1 MKKLAVAG
9 IVLASALTL
18 TACGGSGY
26 NNSGFDGFNDGY
38 SQSGGWNSSDWD
50 MNNPSIWNNN
60 SYCHGGTYQPLAGNQ
75 YSCVNNG
82 VTSRP
87 SARPKAPIVPPK
99 TQQAPPKDVQQKR
112 QQITQQRQ
120 QAQKQ
125 QTQQKSAPKMGGSAP
140 KAPSAPR
147 PASRK

>member
-1 MKKLAVAG
+1 LKKLAVAG

-18 TACGGSGY
+18 TACGSSGY
-26 NNSGFDGFNDGY
+26 GGYDGFNDGY
-38 SQSGGWNSSDWD
+38 SNNGGWNSSDWD

-87 SARPKAPIVPPK
+87 SARPKAPVVPPK
-99 TQQAPPKDVQQKR
+99 TQQAPPKEVQQKR

-120 QAQKQ
+120 QQQKQ
-125 QTQQKSAPKMGGSAP
+125 NSAPRQNSAP

-147 PASRK
+147 PAAKSGK

>member
-18 TACGGSGY
+18 TACGSSGY
-26 NNSGFDGFNDGY
+26 NSGFDGFNDGY
-38 SQSGGWNSSDWD
+38 SNNGGWNSSDWD
-50 MNNPSIWNNN
+50 MNNPSVWNNN

-99 TQQAPPKDVQQKR
+99 TQQAPPKEIQQKR
-112 QQITQQRQ
+112 QQATQQRQ
-120 QAQKQ
+120 QQQQKQ
-125 QTQQKSAPKMGGSAP
+125 NSAPKQNSY

-147 PASRK
+147 PATKSGK